1 MTRKT
6 DKGEQQFMAERKKT
20 VQSTRR
26 SNSAPKKGNNSRK
39 TTAMPKKRLR
49 TRKGKVGRPRKT
61 DYQKPERIENPGNE
75 GFSVWEE
82 ILVWLVLALSV
93 LILIGNF
100 GVGGFIGNTVSHISL
115 GAFGL
120 MAYLFPFAF
129 SGSGFCSCKQGKKH
143 YVGQTGRMLSDVACH
158 VHFLR
163 TDQRIR

>member
-1 MTRKT
+1 
-6 DKGEQQFMAERKKT
+6 MAERKKT

-39 TTAMPKKRLR
+39 TTAMPKKE
-49 TRKGKVGRPRKT
+49 TAVPKKGKVGRPRKT

-82 ILVWLVLALSV
+82 ILVWRFHRQYGKPYQSRSIWADGVSV
-93 LILIGNF
+93 S
-100 GVGGFIGNTVSHISL
+100 VC
-115 GAFGL
+115 
-120 MAYLFPFAF
+120 PF

>member
-1 MTRKT
+1 
-6 DKGEQQFMAERKKT
+6 
-20 VQSTRR
+20 
-26 SNSAPKKGNNSRK
+26 
-39 TTAMPKKRLR
+39 MPKKE
-49 TRKGKVGRPRKT
+49 TAIPKKGKVGRPRKT

-120 MAYLFPFAF
+120 MAYLFPFALF
-129 SGSGFCSCKQGKKH
+129 LGVAFAVVNKEKSIMWVKLGGCCLMWLAMSIFCELINGYDKSRNLMDYYK
-143 YVGQTGRMLSDVACH
+143 
-158 VHFLR
+158 
-163 TDQRIR
+163 